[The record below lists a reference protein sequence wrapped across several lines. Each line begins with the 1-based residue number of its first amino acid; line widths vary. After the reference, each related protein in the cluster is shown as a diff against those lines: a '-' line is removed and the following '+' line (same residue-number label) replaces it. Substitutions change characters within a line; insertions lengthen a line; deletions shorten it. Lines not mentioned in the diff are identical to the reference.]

1 VRYNKW
7 VRRFHRWLAIPFIAV
22 IVLLLIL
29 RQTEVGG
36 VLVGVQQALVFVMAL
51 TGGYL
56 LLLPYVVRRKQA
68 ARRASGTEAT
78 HAEIRKGVV

>member
-1 VRYNKW
+1 
-7 VRRFHRWLAIPFIAV
+7 
-22 IVLLLIL
+22 LIL